1 MRYLNEN
8 IQTYENKLIL
18 YELQEKYSDN
28 SEYADFFSYIES
40 IFYERETM
48 IETIEDLENEIYEL
62 KYETNEK
69 G

>member
-18 YELQEKYSDN
+18 YKLQEKYADD
-28 SEYADFFSYIES
+28 SEYADFFSYVES
-40 IFYERETM
+40 LFHERENM